1 MTHIAD
7 SLTARELQQVHEQG
21 TRLTVPQG
29 WSLIW
34 ERTPADKAYLI
45 VAGEVTIR
53 RNNAEIA
60 RLGPG
65 DVVGE
70 IAIVNHKLRTA
81 TVVAATPL
89 EVVHFTSE
97 AVQELCER
105 IPAFREA
112 LGRTAKGRLTSA

>member
-7 SLTARELQQVHEQG
+7 TLTTHELQQVHRQG

-34 ERTPADKAYLI
+34 ELTPADKAYLI
-45 VAGEVTIR
+45 VAGEVVIR

-65 DVVGE
+65 DMVGE
-70 IAIVNHKLRTA
+70 MAIVNHKLRTA

-97 AVQELCER
+97 AVEELCAD

-112 LGRTAKGRLTSA
+112 LAATATDRLTRA

>member
-7 SLTARELQQVHEQG
+7 TLTPAELATVHARG
-21 TRLTVPQG
+21 TRLTVPAG

-53 RNNAEIA
+53 RRSVEVG

-65 DVVGE
+65 DIVGE
-70 IAIVNHKLRTA
+70 MAIVNHKLRTA
-81 TVVAATPL
+81 TVVAASPL
-89 EVVHFTSE
+89 EVLHFTAE
-97 AVQELCER
+97 VIEELCAK
-105 IPAFREA
+105 IPALRDA
-112 LGRTAKGRLTSA
+112 LTATATERLGVA

>member
-7 SLTARELQQVHEQG
+7 TLTARELQQVHERG

-45 VAGEVTIR
+45 VAGEVAIR
-53 RNNAEIA
+53 RNNSEIA

-70 IAIVNHKLRTA
+70 MAIVNHKLRTA

-97 AVQELCER
+97 AVEELCER

-112 LGRTAKGRLTSA
+112 LGQTAKGRLASA